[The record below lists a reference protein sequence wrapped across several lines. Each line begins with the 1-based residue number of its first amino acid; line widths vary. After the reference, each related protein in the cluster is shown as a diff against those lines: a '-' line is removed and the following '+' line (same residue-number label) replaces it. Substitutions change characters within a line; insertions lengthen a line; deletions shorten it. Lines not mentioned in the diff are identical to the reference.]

1 MPQVVLAVSGT
12 SGHMDSVTRAI
23 LSMIESNLGIT
34 VTVEQVEWSYF
45 LRDMNERRYQIY
57 SAGWIG
63 DYPDSQNFLDVLFH
77 SQSSQNHMGYHNR
90 EADQLLEQARVEQDP
105 AKRTTLYHQAERI
118 IVNEAPWIPLTHGIQ
133 YTLVKP
139 YVKGFRA
146 SAAIYPWL
154 RDIYFEK

>member
-1 MPQVVLAVSGT
+1 
-12 SGHMDSVTRAI
+12 
-23 LSMIESNLGIT
+23 
-34 VTVEQVEWSYF
+34 
-45 LRDMNERRYQIY
+45 
-57 SAGWIG
+57 
-63 DYPDSQNFLDVLFH
+63 
-77 SQSSQNHMGYHNR
+77 
-90 EADQLLEQARVEQDP
+90 LLEQARVEQDP
-105 AKRTTLYHQAERI
+105 AKRTTLYRQAERI